1 MAVKVIRVGNEL
13 QFHSEGKGDDHQVAD
28 YLCSLTN
35 AAKQQISKSVAA
47 QAYLG
52 QEVLKE
58 RDLKAEKV
66 ALLKDLADREDGRS
80 RDTRLTWEMRQLAEA
95 RAASAR
101 EEARQITAEL
111 DGKQAG

>member
-13 QFHSEGKGDDHQVAD
+13 QFISEGKGDDHQVAS
-28 YLCSLTN
+28 YLCDLTN
-35 AAKQQISKSVAA
+35 AAKQQVTKSMAA
-47 QAYLG
+47 KAYLG
-52 QEVLKE
+52 EEVLKE

-66 ALLKDLADREDGRS
+66 SMLKSQAEKDEARSMDTGLA
-80 RDTRLTWEMRQLAEA
+80 WEMRELAAA